1 MRKKEAGQAFILVL
15 ILLGIGAA
23 LVVPALLLS
32 NTHFKTSQIVS
43 RKTNALYA
51 INAAQEWVRWKL
63 GDPSFAETFK
73 TDEPQGFNFDACG
86 VNVTATITM
95 RALEGVGGIILSG
108 DDVIRVTKEV
118 TPTTATKGQN
128 TDFTYIITLEQLSEN
143 TTQGLEAIYDVLPSR
158 FGAGAYTPD
167 QDNTKLSLDGGI
179 TWQNVPDPLWDHEN
193 GYLKWPDNY
202 NWETHEG
209 AFSSNSSS
217 ENYFHGIRDFTPRQV
232 KKLKF
237 IVNGRFTSDGVY
249 RNWVALKPW
258 NTLSGATAAITM
270 GDSGNTSHTGMLE
283 VSKVSDPDTIPPFTP
298 MTIEYT
304 ITITN
309 MGIPTRQ
316 ITNITDYLPPGF
328 AYEEDSATKGGG
340 DITIEPLWGAPENIN
355 GVERQ
360 VLRWT
365 ESMFPSGNG
374 TPIQSNETLTL
385 TFEADTSQDVS
396 GLYFNELIVL
406 TDMEDDIRDVFM
418 SFGVSETDF
427 GSNYSWNTG
436 GVTVPA
442 FDAETT
448 AEGENI
454 TTNLSFSPE
463 GIIITSWQF
472 E

>member
-15 ILLGIGAA
+15 ILLGIGAT

-63 GDPSFAETFK
+63 GDPLFAETFEA
-73 TDEPQGFNFDACG
+73 DVPLGFNFDACG

-108 DDVIRVTKEV
+108 NDVIRVTKEV
-118 TPTTATKGQN
+118 TPTTATRGQDTN
-128 TDFTYIITLEQLSEN
+128 FTYTITLEQLSEN

-158 FGAGAYTPD
+158 FGANAYAPD
-167 QDNTKLSLDGGI
+167 LGNTQLSLDGGI
-179 TWQNVPDPLWDHEN
+179 TWRAVPDPEWNHED
-193 GYLKWPDNY
+193 GYLKWPADYEWDPVVIN
-202 NWETHEG
+202 T
-209 AFSSNSSS
+209 FSSDNSN
-217 ENYFHGIRDFTPRQV
+217 ENYFYGIRDFTPNQV

-237 IVNGRFTSDGVY
+237 IVNGKFTSNGVY

-258 NTLSGATAAITM
+258 NTLSGATADITVG

-283 VSKVSDPDTIPPFTP
+283 VSKVSDPDIIPPFTP

-316 ITNITDYLPPGF
+316 IANITDYLPPGF
-328 AYEEDSATKGGG
+328 AYKEGTTTGG

-385 TFEADTSQDVS
+385 TFSANTSQDVS
-396 GLYFNELIVL
+396 GLYFNEVIVL
-406 TDMEDDIRDVFM
+406 TDMEDDVRDVFM
-418 SFGVSETDF
+418 SFGVSEADF